1 MKLSQEIKDVLNNF
15 QTINSNIA
23 LGEEGGF
30 IRSMST
36 SKTLM
41 AKANVEP
48 ETPYVWPYAF
58 GIYDL
63 GEFLACLNMFEDPSL
78 SFDESEKFVTITDG
92 ITQFKYFFSDI
103 DILTVPTKDI
113 DLPCAD
119 IQFTLTSD
127 QLNQLRKASATLKTN
142 HLSVR
147 KSVTGSHFIECVV
160 VDKQNP
166 TANQFTMNIANCSIN
181 TSAEFDLV
189 LDMNNF
195 KFVNADSYE
204 FGIDKKLIASVM
216 AGNTQYWVALDK
228 TTTFKE

>member
-1 MKLSQEIKDVLNNF
+1 MKLSNEIKDVLSNF
-15 QTINSNIA
+15 QGINSNVA
-23 LGEEGGF
+23 LGEEGGM

-41 AKANVEP
+41 AKANVAFES
-48 ETPYVWPYAF
+48 PYPF

-63 GEFLACLNMFEDPSL
+63 GEFLACLNMFDDPTL
-78 SFDESEKFVTITDG
+78 SFDDDKKYVTITDG
-92 ITQFKYFFSDI
+92 VTQFKYYFSDI

-113 DLPCAD
+113 ALPCSD
-119 IQFTLTSD
+119 ITFTLTLD

-142 HLSVR
+142 QLSIR
-147 KSVTGSHFIECVV
+147 KNDSASFIECVV

-166 TANQFTMNIANCSIN
+166 TSNQFSMNISNCSIN
-181 TSAEFDLV
+181 TSADFDLV
-189 LDMNNF
+189 IDMNNF
-195 KFVNADSYE
+195 KFINADSYE